1 MNTDNSWIKLP
12 RMFMNWQW
20 YQNTNMVHLYLYLLL
35 NANIENKLYFG
46 ISIQR
51 GECLVSLSTL
61 SRDTGISRDSVKRY
75 LKKLKDTKDISYKKL
90 SKGRIIVL
98 LDFDKFQPVGIDEP
112 APNWIKLYRKI
123 CDWQWYQD
131 AKMVHLFVHLML
143 KASIMKGS
151 DLSDSW
157 QLCTSLRI
165 LSKETGLSLQNIR
178 TCIGKLQRTGE
189 ITFRTSPTH
198 LQSIITICNSGS
210 YQTSKR
216 QIAPISPQCRPDVA
230 PIEECTV
237 LKIENDEISTQQS
250 CNVSNRITDVYN
262 DTKRQAAP
270 IAPQLRPNCA
280 PMSPQCRPNAAPMPP
295 LPKEYKNIRNKESK
309 KINTNNARTH
319 EEDFVDFSEK
329 ETSKENQQKKGEK
342 ESLLSLSLHDDVWL
356 GAIKKKFAFKSIEEV
371 KDKVENFDLDHICR
385 GNKEHKDIVDYKS
398 HFCDWLK
405 FNLMEQS
412 PSKRKSTP
420 NTERWEGEKF
430 VPKSS
435 EGGIYDG
442 PF

>member
-75 LKKLKDTKDISYKKL
+75 LKKLKDTKDISYKRL

-189 ITFRTSPTH
+189 ITFRTLPTH
-198 LQSIITICNSGS
+198 LQSVITIYNSGS

-237 LKIENDEISTQQS
+237 LKIENDEISTQQN
-250 CNVSNRITDVYN
+250 CNVSNRITEVYN
-262 DTKRQAAP
+262 DAKRQAAP
-270 IAPQLRPNCA
+270 MSPQLRPNCA
-280 PMSPQCRPNAAPMPP
+280 PISPQCHPNAAPMPP

-342 ESLLSLSLHDDVWL
+342 ESFLSLSLHDDVWL
-356 GAIKKKFAFKSIEEV
+356 DAIKKKFAFKSIEEV

>member
-189 ITFRTSPTH
+189 ITFRTLPTR

-210 YQTSKR
+210 YQTPKR

-237 LKIENDEISTQQS
+237 LKIENDEISTQQN
-250 CNVSNRITDVYN
+250 CNVSNRITKVYN
-262 DTKRQAAP
+262 DTKQQAAP
-270 IAPQLRPNCA
+270 MSPQLRPNCA

>member
-75 LKKLKDTKDISYKKL
+75 LKKLKDTKDVSYKKL

-189 ITFRTSPTH
+189 ITFRTLPTH

-237 LKIENDEISTQQS
+237 LKIENDEISTQQN
-250 CNVSNRITDVYN
+250 CNVSNRITEVYN

-270 IAPQLRPNCA
+270 MSPQLRPDVA
-280 PMSPQCRPNAAPMPP
+280 PMPPQCRPNAAPMPP

-309 KINTNNARTH
+309 KINTNNAHTH

>member
-189 ITFRTSPTH
+189 ITFRTLPTH

-237 LKIENDEISTQQS
+237 LKIENDEISTQRN

-270 IAPQLRPNCA
+270 MSPQLRPNCA
-280 PMSPQCRPNAAPMPP
+280 PMSPQCRPNAAPMSP

>member
-20 YQNTNMVHLYLYLLL
+20 YKNTNMVHLYLYLLL
-35 NANIENKLYFG
+35 NANIEDKYYFG

-61 SRDTGISRDSVKRY
+61 SRDTGISRDSIKRY
-75 LKKLKDTKDISYKKL
+75 LKKLQATKEISYRKL

-98 LDFDKFQPVGIDEP
+98 LDFNKFQPTGTDDPVPD
-112 APNWIKLYRKI
+112 WIKLYRKI
-123 CDWQWYQD
+123 GDWEWYQD

-143 KASIMKGS
+143 KASFMDGRG
-151 DLSDSW
+151 LSDSW
-157 QLCTSLRI
+157 QLCTSLRV

-178 TCIGKLQRTGE
+178 SCIGKLQRTGE
-189 ITFRTSPTH
+189 ITFRTLPTH
-198 LQSIITICNSGS
+198 QQSIITICNSDS
-210 YQTSKR
+210 YQASKR
-216 QIAPISPQCRPDVA
+216 Q
-230 PIEECTV
+230 T
-237 LKIENDEISTQQS
+237 
-250 CNVSNRITDVYN
+250 
-262 DTKRQAAP
+262 AP
-270 IAPQLRPNCA
+270 IAPQCRPNVA
-280 PMSPQCRPNAAPMPP
+280 PMSPQCRPNVAPIAP
-295 LPKEYKNIRNKESK
+295 LPKEYKNIRNKEREEK
-309 KINTNNARTH
+309 QQQRARAH

-342 ESLLSLSLHDDVWL
+342 ESFLSLSLHDDVWL
-356 GAIKKKFAFKSIEEV
+356 GAIKKKFALRSIEEV
-371 KDKVENFDLDHICR
+371 KDKVKNFDLDHICR

-412 PSKRKSTP
+412 PGKRKSNP

-435 EGGIYDG
+435 EGGIYNG

>member
-189 ITFRTSPTH
+189 ITFRTLPTH

-210 YQTSKR
+210 YQTSKQ
-216 QIAPISPQCRPDVA
+216 QIAPMSPQCRPDVA

-237 LKIENDEISTQQS
+237 LKIENDEISTQQN
-250 CNVSNRITDVYN
+250 CNVSNRITEVYN

-270 IAPQLRPNCA
+270 MSPQLRPNCA
-280 PMSPQCRPNAAPMPP
+280 PMSPQCRLNCAPMPP

>member
-20 YQNTNMVHLYLYLLL
+20 YKNTNMVHLYLYLLL
-35 NANIENKLYFG
+35 NANIEDKYYFG

-61 SRDTGISRDSVKRY
+61 SRDTGISRDSIKRY
-75 LKKLKDTKDISYKKL
+75 LKKLQATKEISYRKL

-98 LDFDKFQPVGIDEP
+98 LDFNKFQPTGTDDPVPD
-112 APNWIKLYRKI
+112 WIKLYRKI
-123 CDWQWYQD
+123 GDWEWYQD

-143 KASIMKGS
+143 KASFMDGRG
-151 DLSDSW
+151 LSDSW
-157 QLCTSLRI
+157 QLCTSLRV

-178 TCIGKLQRTGE
+178 SCIGKLQRTGE
-189 ITFRTSPTH
+189 ITFRTLPTH
-198 LQSIITICNSGS
+198 QQSIITICNSDS
-210 YQTSKR
+210 YQASKR
-216 QIAPISPQCRPDVA
+216 Q
-230 PIEECTV
+230 T
-237 LKIENDEISTQQS
+237 
-250 CNVSNRITDVYN
+250 
-262 DTKRQAAP
+262 AP
-270 IAPQLRPNCA
+270 IAPQLRPDVA
-280 PMSPQCRPNAAPMPP
+280 PMSPQLRPDVAPIAP

-309 KINTNNARTH
+309 KINNNDARAH

-342 ESLLSLSLHDDVWL
+342 ESFLSLSLHDDVWL
-356 GAIKKKFAFKSIEEV
+356 GAIKKKFALKSIEEV
-371 KDKVENFDLDHICR
+371 KDKVKNFDLDHICR

-412 PSKRKSTP
+412 PGKRKSNP

-435 EGGIYDG
+435 EGGIYNV

>member
-12 RMFMNWQW
+12 RMFMNCQW

-143 KASIMKGS
+143 KASIIKGS

-189 ITFRTSPTH
+189 ITFRTLPTH

-210 YQTSKR
+210 YQISKR
-216 QIAPISPQCRPDVA
+216 QIAPMPPQCRPD
-230 PIEECTV
+230 
-237 LKIENDEISTQQS
+237 
-250 CNVSNRITDVYN
+250 
-262 DTKRQAAP
+262 
-270 IAPQLRPNCA
+270 
-280 PMSPQCRPNAAPMPP
+280 AAPMPP

-342 ESLLSLSLHDDVWL
+342 ESFLSLSLHDDVWL

-412 PSKRKSTP
+412 PGKRKSTP
-420 NTERWEGEKF
+420 NAERWEGEKF

-435 EGGIYDG
+435 EGGIYNG

>member
-20 YQNTNMVHLYLYLLL
+20 YKNTNMVHLYLYLLL
-35 NANIENKLYFG
+35 NANIEDKYYFG

-61 SRDTGISRDSVKRY
+61 SRDTGISRDSIKRY
-75 LKKLKDTKDISYKKL
+75 LKKLQATKEISYRKL

-98 LDFDKFQPVGIDEP
+98 LDFNKFQPTGTDDPVPD
-112 APNWIKLYRKI
+112 WIKLYRKI
-123 CDWQWYQD
+123 GDWEWYQD

-143 KASIMKGS
+143 KASFMDGRG
-151 DLSDSW
+151 LSDSW
-157 QLCTSLRI
+157 QLCTSLRV

-178 TCIGKLQRTGE
+178 SCIGKLQRTGE
-189 ITFRTSPTH
+189 ITFRTLPTH
-198 LQSIITICNSGS
+198 QQSIITICNSDS
-210 YQTSKR
+210 YQASKR
-216 QIAPISPQCRPDVA
+216 Q
-230 PIEECTV
+230 T
-237 LKIENDEISTQQS
+237 
-250 CNVSNRITDVYN
+250 
-262 DTKRQAAP
+262 AP
-270 IAPQLRPNCA
+270 IAPQLRPDVA
-280 PMSPQCRPNAAPMPP
+280 PIAP

-309 KINTNNARTH
+309 KINNNDARAH

-342 ESLLSLSLHDDVWL
+342 ESFLSLSLHDDVWL
-356 GAIKKKFAFKSIEEV
+356 GAIKKKFALKSIEEV
-371 KDKVENFDLDHICR
+371 KDKVKNFDLDHICR

-412 PSKRKSTP
+412 PGKRKSNP

-435 EGGIYDG
+435 EGGIYNG

>member
-75 LKKLKDTKDISYKKL
+75 LKKLKDTKDISYKRL

-189 ITFRTSPTH
+189 ITFRTLPTH

-237 LKIENDEISTQQS
+237 LKIENDEISTQQN
-250 CNVSNRITDVYN
+250 CNVSNRITEVYN
-262 DTKRQAAP
+262 DAKRQAAP
-270 IAPQLRPNCA
+270 MSPQLRPNCA
-280 PMSPQCRPNAAPMPP
+280 PISPQCHPNAAPMPP
-295 LPKEYKNIRNKESK
+295 QCRPYLKNIR
-309 KINTNNARTH
+309 I
-319 EEDFVDFSEK
+319 
-329 ETSKENQQKKGEK
+329 
-342 ESLLSLSLHDDVWL
+342 
-356 GAIKKKFAFKSIEEV
+356 
-371 KDKVENFDLDHICR
+371 
-385 GNKEHKDIVDYKS
+385 
-398 HFCDWLK
+398 
-405 FNLMEQS
+405 
-412 PSKRKSTP
+412 
-420 NTERWEGEKF
+420 
-430 VPKSS
+430 
-435 EGGIYDG
+435 
-442 PF
+442 

>member
-20 YQNTNMVHLYLYLLL
+20 YKNTNMVHLYLYLLL
-35 NANIENKLYFG
+35 NANIEDKYYFG

-61 SRDTGISRDSVKRY
+61 SRDTGISRDSIKRY
-75 LKKLKDTKDISYKKL
+75 LKKLQATKEISYRKL

-98 LDFDKFQPVGIDEP
+98 LDFNKFQPTGTDDPVPD
-112 APNWIKLYRKI
+112 WIKLYRKI
-123 CDWQWYQD
+123 GDWEWYQD

-143 KASIMKGS
+143 KASFMDGRG
-151 DLSDSW
+151 LSDSW
-157 QLCTSLRI
+157 QLCTSLRV

-178 TCIGKLQRTGE
+178 SCIGKLQRTGE
-189 ITFRTSPTH
+189 ITFRTLPTH
-198 LQSIITICNSGS
+198 QQSIITICNSDS
-210 YQTSKR
+210 YQASKR
-216 QIAPISPQCRPDVA
+216 Q
-230 PIEECTV
+230 T
-237 LKIENDEISTQQS
+237 
-250 CNVSNRITDVYN
+250 
-262 DTKRQAAP
+262 AP
-270 IAPQLRPNCA
+270 IAPQLRPDVA
-280 PMSPQCRPNAAPMPP
+280 PMSPQLRPDVAPIAP

-309 KINTNNARTH
+309 KINNNARAH
-319 EEDFVDFSEK
+319 EEDFVDFSEEK
-329 ETSKENQQKKGEK
+329 TSEEKTSKENQQKKVEK
-342 ESLLSLSLHDDVWL
+342 ESFLSLSLHDDVWL
-356 GAIKKKFAFKSIEEV
+356 GAIKKKFALKSIEEV

-412 PSKRKSTP
+412 PRKRKSTP
-420 NTERWEGEKF
+420 NAERWEGEKF

-435 EGGIYDG
+435 EGGIYNG

>member
-189 ITFRTSPTH
+189 ITFRTLPTH

-216 QIAPISPQCRPDVA
+216 QIAPMSPQCRPDVA

-237 LKIENDEISTQQS
+237 LKIENDEISTQKN
-250 CNVSNRITDVYN
+250 CNVSNRITEVYN
-262 DTKRQAAP
+262 NTKRQTAP
-270 IAPQLRPNCA
+270 MSPQLRPNCA
-280 PMSPQCRPNAAPMPP
+280 PMSPQCRPNCAPMPP

-309 KINTNNARTH
+309 KINTNDARTH

>member
-20 YQNTNMVHLYLYLLL
+20 YKNTNMVHLYLYLLL
-35 NANIENKLYFG
+35 NANIEDKYYFG

-61 SRDTGISRDSVKRY
+61 SRDTGISRDSVKRL
-75 LKKLKDTKDISYKKL
+75 LKKLQDTKEISYRKL

-98 LDFDKFQPVGIDEP
+98 LDFNKFQPTGTDDPVPD
-112 APNWIKLYRKI
+112 WIKLYRKI
-123 CDWQWYQD
+123 GDWEWYQD

-143 KASIMKGS
+143 KASFMDGRG
-151 DLSDSW
+151 LPDSW
-157 QLCTSLRI
+157 QLCTSLRV

-178 TCIGKLQRTGE
+178 SCIGKLQRTGE
-189 ITFRTSPTH
+189 ITFRTLPTH
-198 LQSIITICNSGS
+198 QQSIITICNSES
-210 YQTSKR
+210 YQASKR
-216 QIAPISPQCRPDVA
+216 QVAPIAPQLRPDAA

-237 LKIENDEISTQQS
+237 SKIENDEITTQQNS
-250 CNVSNRITDVYN
+250 YINSGITEVY
-262 DTKRQAAP
+262 DDAKRQVAP

-280 PMSPQCRPNAAPMPP
+280 PIAPRCRPDAAPIAP
-295 LPKEYKNIRNKESK
+295 LPKEYKNIRNKEIK
-309 KINTNNARTH
+309 KINNNNARAH

-342 ESLLSLSLHDDVWL
+342 ESFLSLSLHDDVWL
-356 GAIKKKFAFKSIEEV
+356 GAIKKKFALKSIEEV

-412 PSKRKSTP
+412 PRKRKSTP
-420 NTERWEGEKF
+420 NAERWEGEKF

-435 EGGIYDG
+435 EGGIYNG

>member
-189 ITFRTSPTH
+189 ITFRTLPTH

-237 LKIENDEISTQQS
+237 LKIENEEISTQQN
-250 CNVSNRITDVYN
+250 CNVSNRITEVYN

-270 IAPQLRPNCA
+270 ISPQLRPNCA

-342 ESLLSLSLHDDVWL
+342 ESFLSLSLQDDVWL

-412 PSKRKSTP
+412 PRKRKCTP
-420 NTERWEGEKF
+420 NAERWEGEKF

>member
-189 ITFRTSPTH
+189 ITFRTLPTH

-237 LKIENDEISTQQS
+237 LKIENDEISTQQN
-250 CNVSNRITDVYN
+250 CNVSNRITEVYN

-270 IAPQLRPNCA
+270 MSPQLRPNAA

-309 KINTNNARTH
+309 KINTNNAHTH

>member
-189 ITFRTSPTH
+189 ITFRTLPTH

-216 QIAPISPQCRPDVA
+216 QIAPMPPQCRPDVA
-230 PIEECTV
+230 PMEECTV
-237 LKIENDEISTQQS
+237 LKIENDEISTQHN

-262 DTKRQAAP
+262 DTKRQTAP
-270 IAPQLRPNCA
+270 MSPQLRPNCA
-280 PMSPQCRPNAAPMPP
+280 PMSPQCRPNAAPMSP

-329 ETSKENQQKKGEK
+329 ETSKDNQQKKGEK
-342 ESLLSLSLHDDVWL
+342 KSFLSLSLHDDVWL

-412 PSKRKSTP
+412 PRKRKCTP
-420 NTERWEGEKF
+420 NAERWEGEKF

-435 EGGIYDG
+435 EGGIYNG

>member
-112 APNWIKLYRKI
+112 TPNWIKLYRKI

-189 ITFRTSPTH
+189 ITFRTLPTH
-198 LQSIITICNSGS
+198 QQSIITIYNSGS

-216 QIAPISPQCRPDVA
+216 QIAPMPPQCRPDVA

-237 LKIENDEISTQQS
+237 LKIENDEISTQQN

-270 IAPQLRPNCA
+270 MSPQLRPNCA
-280 PMSPQCRPNAAPMPP
+280 PMSPQCRPNAAPMSP

-329 ETSKENQQKKGEK
+329 ETSKDNQQKKGEK
-342 ESLLSLSLHDDVWL
+342 KSFLSLSLHDDVWL

-412 PSKRKSTP
+412 PRKRKCTP
-420 NTERWEGEKF
+420 NAERWEGEKF

-435 EGGIYDG
+435 EGGIYNG

>member
-189 ITFRTSPTH
+189 ITFRTLPTH

-250 CNVSNRITDVYN
+250 CNVSNRITEVYN

-270 IAPQLRPNCA
+270 MSPQLRPNCA
-280 PMSPQCRPNAAPMPP
+280 PMSPLCRPYAAPMPP

-342 ESLLSLSLHDDVWL
+342 ESFLSLSLQDDVWL

-412 PSKRKSTP
+412 PRKRKSTP
-420 NTERWEGEKF
+420 NAERWEGEKF

>member
-143 KASIMKGS
+143 KASIMKES

-189 ITFRTSPTH
+189 ITFRTLPTH

-216 QIAPISPQCRPDVA
+216 QIAPMS
-230 PIEECTV
+230 
-237 LKIENDEISTQQS
+237 
-250 CNVSNRITDVYN
+250 
-262 DTKRQAAP
+262 
-270 IAPQLRPNCA
+270 PQLRPNCA

-342 ESLLSLSLHDDVWL
+342 ESFLSLSLHDDVWL

>member
-61 SRDTGISRDSVKRY
+61 SRDTGISRDSIKRY

-189 ITFRTSPTH
+189 ITFRTLPTH

-250 CNVSNRITDVYN
+250 CNVSNRITEAYN
-262 DTKRQAAP
+262 DAKQQAAP
-270 IAPQLRPNCA
+270 I
-280 PMSPQCRPNAAPMPP
+280 SPQCRPY
-295 LPKEYKNIRNKESK
+295 LKNIRNKESK

>member
-189 ITFRTSPTH
+189 ITFRTLPTH

-216 QIAPISPQCRPDVA
+216 QIAPMSPQCRPDVA

-237 LKIENDEISTQQS
+237 LKIENDEISTQQN
-250 CNVSNRITDVYN
+250 CNVSNRITEVYN
-262 DTKRQAAP
+262 DTKQQAAP
-270 IAPQLRPNCA
+270 MSPQLRPNCA
-280 PMSPQCRPNAAPMPP
+280 PMSPRCRPNAAPMPP

-412 PSKRKSTP
+412 PRKRKCTP
-420 NTERWEGEKF
+420 NAERWEGEKF

-435 EGGIYDG
+435 EGGIYNG

>member
-189 ITFRTSPTH
+189 ITFRTLPTH
-198 LQSIITICNSGS
+198 LQSVITIYNSGS

-237 LKIENDEISTQQS
+237 LKIENDEISTQQN
-250 CNVSNRITDVYN
+250 CNVSNRITEVYN
-262 DTKRQAAP
+262 DAKRQAAP
-270 IAPQLRPNCA
+270 MSPQLRPY
-280 PMSPQCRPNAAPMPP
+280 
-295 LPKEYKNIRNKESK
+295 LKNIR
-309 KINTNNARTH
+309 I
-319 EEDFVDFSEK
+319 
-329 ETSKENQQKKGEK
+329 
-342 ESLLSLSLHDDVWL
+342 
-356 GAIKKKFAFKSIEEV
+356 
-371 KDKVENFDLDHICR
+371 
-385 GNKEHKDIVDYKS
+385 
-398 HFCDWLK
+398 
-405 FNLMEQS
+405 
-412 PSKRKSTP
+412 
-420 NTERWEGEKF
+420 
-430 VPKSS
+430 
-435 EGGIYDG
+435 
-442 PF
+442 

>member
-75 LKKLKDTKDISYKKL
+75 LKKLKDTKDISYKRL

-189 ITFRTSPTH
+189 ITFRTLPTH
-198 LQSIITICNSGS
+198 LQSVITIYNSGS

-237 LKIENDEISTQQS
+237 LKIENDEISTQQNY
-250 CNVSNRITDVYN
+250 NVSNRITEVYN
-262 DTKRQAAP
+262 DTKREAAP
-270 IAPQLRPNCA
+270 MSPQLRPNCA

>member
-61 SRDTGISRDSVKRY
+61 SRDTGISRDSIKRY
-75 LKKLKDTKDISYKKL
+75 LKKLQATKNISYKKL

-189 ITFRTSPTH
+189 ITFRTLPTH
-198 LQSIITICNSGS
+198 QQSIITICNSDS
-210 YQTSKR
+210 YQASKR
-216 QIAPISPQCRPDVA
+216 Q
-230 PIEECTV
+230 T
-237 LKIENDEISTQQS
+237 
-250 CNVSNRITDVYN
+250 
-262 DTKRQAAP
+262 AP
-270 IAPQLRPNCA
+270 IAPR
-280 PMSPQCRPNAAPMPP
+280 CRPNTAPMPP

-342 ESLLSLSLHDDVWL
+342 ESFLSLSLHDDVWL

>member
-61 SRDTGISRDSVKRY
+61 SRDTGISRDSLKRY
-75 LKKLKDTKDISYKKL
+75 LKKLKDTKEISYKKL
-90 SKGRIIVL
+90 SKGRIIIL

-189 ITFRTSPTH
+189 ITFRTLPTH
-198 LQSIITICNSGS
+198 QQSIITICNSDS
-210 YQTSKR
+210 YQASKR
-216 QIAPISPQCRPDVA
+216 QIAPMSPQCRPDVA

-237 LKIENDEISTQQS
+237 LKIETNDIPTQQ
-250 CNVSNRITDVYN
+250 NSNISSGVTEGYD
-262 DTKRQAAP
+262 DTKQP
-270 IAPQLRPNCA
+270 TA
-280 PMSPQCRPNAAPMPP
+280 PMSPQCRPNAAPIAPQCRPDCAPMSP

-309 KINTNNARTH
+309 KININNARAH

-342 ESLLSLSLHDDVWL
+342 ESFLSLSLHDDVWL
-356 GAIKKKFAFKSIEEV
+356 SAIKKKFALKSIEEV

>member
-98 LDFDKFQPVGIDEP
+98 LDYDKFQPVGIDEP

-143 KASIMKGS
+143 KASIMKGR

-189 ITFRTSPTH
+189 ITFRTLPTH
-198 LQSIITICNSGS
+198 PQSIITICNSGS

>member
-1 MNTDNSWIKLP
+1 MNTDYSWIKLP

-189 ITFRTSPTH
+189 ITFRTLPTH

-210 YQTSKR
+210 YQTSKQ
-216 QIAPISPQCRPDVA
+216 QIAPMSPQCRPDVA

-237 LKIENDEISTQQS
+237 LKIENDEISTQQN
-250 CNVSNRITDVYN
+250 CNVSNRITEVYN

-270 IAPQLRPNCA
+270 MSPQLRPNCA
-280 PMSPQCRPNAAPMPP
+280 PMSPQCRLNCAPMPP

-309 KINTNNARTH
+309 KINTNDARTH

>member
-189 ITFRTSPTH
+189 ITFRTLPTH

-216 QIAPISPQCRPDVA
+216 QIAPMSPQCRPDVA

-237 LKIENDEISTQQS
+237 LKIENDEISTQQN
-250 CNVSNRITDVYN
+250 CNVSNRITEVYN
-262 DTKRQAAP
+262 NTKRQTAP
-270 IAPQLRPNCA
+270 MSPQLRPNCA
-280 PMSPQCRPNAAPMPP
+280 PMSPQCRPNCAPMPP

-309 KINTNNARTH
+309 KINTNDARTH

>member
-20 YQNTNMVHLYLYLLL
+20 YKNTNMVHLYLYLLL
-35 NANIENKLYFG
+35 NANIEDKYYFG

-61 SRDTGISRDSVKRY
+61 SRDTGISRDSIKRY
-75 LKKLKDTKDISYKKL
+75 LKKLQATKEISYRKL

-98 LDFDKFQPVGIDEP
+98 LDFNKFQPTGTDDPVPD
-112 APNWIKLYRKI
+112 WIKLYRKI
-123 CDWQWYQD
+123 GDWEWYQD

-143 KASIMKGS
+143 KASFMDGRG
-151 DLSDSW
+151 LSDSW
-157 QLCTSLRI
+157 QLCTSLRV

-178 TCIGKLQRTGE
+178 SCIGKLQRTGE
-189 ITFRTSPTH
+189 ITFRTLPTH
-198 LQSIITICNSGS
+198 QQSIITICNSDS
-210 YQTSKR
+210 YQASKR
-216 QIAPISPQCRPDVA
+216 QTAPIAPQLRPDV
-230 PIEECTV
+230 
-237 LKIENDEISTQQS
+237 
-250 CNVSNRITDVYN
+250 
-262 DTKRQAAP
+262 AP
-270 IAPQLRPNCA
+270 IAPQLRPNC
-280 PMSPQCRPNAAPMPP
+280 APMPP

-309 KINTNNARTH
+309 KINNNNARAH

-342 ESLLSLSLHDDVWL
+342 ESFLSLSLHDDFWL
-356 GAIKKKFAFKSIEEV
+356 GAIKKKFTLKSIEEV
-371 KDKVENFDLDHICR
+371 KDKVKNFDLDHICR

-412 PSKRKSTP
+412 PGKRKSNP

-435 EGGIYDG
+435 EGGIYNG

>member
-46 ISIQR
+46 IPIQR

-189 ITFRTSPTH
+189 ITFRTLPTH
-198 LQSIITICNSGS
+198 LQSIITICNSDS

-216 QIAPISPQCRPDVA
+216 Q
-230 PIEECTV
+230 
-237 LKIENDEISTQQS
+237 
-250 CNVSNRITDVYN
+250 
-262 DTKRQAAP
+262 AAP
-270 IAPQLRPNCA
+270 MSPQLRPNCA
-280 PMSPQCRPNAAPMPP
+280 PMSPQCRPNAAPMSP

-342 ESLLSLSLHDDVWL
+342 ESFLSLSLHDDVWL

-412 PSKRKSTP
+412 PRKRKCTP
-420 NTERWEGEKF
+420 NAERWEGEKF

-435 EGGIYDG
+435 EGGIYNG

>member
-75 LKKLKDTKDISYKKL
+75 LKKLKDTKDISYKRL

-189 ITFRTSPTH
+189 ITFRTLPTH
-198 LQSIITICNSGS
+198 LQSVITIYNSGS

-216 QIAPISPQCRPDVA
+216 QIAPMSPQCRPD
-230 PIEECTV
+230 
-237 LKIENDEISTQQS
+237 
-250 CNVSNRITDVYN
+250 
-262 DTKRQAAP
+262 
-270 IAPQLRPNCA
+270 
-280 PMSPQCRPNAAPMPP
+280 AAPMPP

-342 ESLLSLSLHDDVWL
+342 ESFLSLSLHDDVWL

-412 PSKRKSTP
+412 PGKRKSTP
-420 NTERWEGEKF
+420 NAERWEGEKF

-435 EGGIYDG
+435 EGGIYNG

>member
-157 QLCTSLRI
+157 QLCTSLRL

-189 ITFRTSPTH
+189 ITFRTLPTH

-250 CNVSNRITDVYN
+250 CNVSNRITEVYN

>member
-20 YQNTNMVHLYLYLLL
+20 YQNTNMVHLYLNLLL

-189 ITFRTSPTH
+189 ITFRTLPTH

-216 QIAPISPQCRPDVA
+216 QIAPMPPQCRPDVA
-230 PIEECTV
+230 PMEECTV

-262 DTKRQAAP
+262 DAKRQAAP

>member
-189 ITFRTSPTH
+189 ITFRTLPTH

-210 YQTSKR
+210 YQTSKQ
-216 QIAPISPQCRPDVA
+216 QIAPMSPQCRPDVA

-237 LKIENDEISTQQS
+237 LKIENDEISTQQN
-250 CNVSNRITDVYN
+250 CNVSNRITEVYN

-270 IAPQLRPNCA
+270 MSPQLRPNCA
-280 PMSPQCRPNAAPMPP
+280 PMSPQCRLNCAPMPP

-309 KINTNNARTH
+309 KTNTNDARTH

>member
-1 MNTDNSWIKLP
+1 MMNTDNSWIKLP

-35 NANIENKLYFG
+35 NANIENKLYCG

-61 SRDTGISRDSVKRY
+61 SRDTGITRDSLKRY
-75 LKKLKDTKDISYKKL
+75 LKKLKDTKEISYKKL

-112 APNWIKLYRKI
+112 VPNWIKLYRKI

-143 KASIMKGS
+143 KASIMNGS

-178 TCIGKLQRTGE
+178 TCIGKLQKTGE
-189 ITFRTSPTH
+189 ITFRTLPTH
-198 LQSIITICNSGS
+198 QQSIITICNSDS
-210 YQTSKR
+210 YQASKR
-216 QIAPISPQCRPDVA
+216 QIAPMSPQCRPDVA
-230 PIEECTV
+230 PM
-237 LKIENDEISTQQS
+237 
-250 CNVSNRITDVYN
+250 
-262 DTKRQAAP
+262 P
-270 IAPQLRPNCA
+270 PQCRPDCA
-280 PMSPQCRPNAAPMPP
+280 PMSP

-309 KINTNNARTH
+309 KININNARAH

-342 ESLLSLSLHDDVWL
+342 ESFLSLSLHDDVWL
-356 GAIKKKFAFKSIEEV
+356 GAIKKKFALKSIEEV

-412 PSKRKSTP
+412 PRKRKSTP
-420 NTERWEGEKF
+420 NAERWEGEKF

>member
-189 ITFRTSPTH
+189 ITFRTLPTH

-237 LKIENDEISTQQS
+237 LKIGNDEISTQQNY
-250 CNVSNRITDVYN
+250 NVSNRITEVYN
-262 DTKRQAAP
+262 DTKREAAP
-270 IAPQLRPNCA
+270 MSPQLRPNCA

>member
-189 ITFRTSPTH
+189 ITFRTLPTH

-216 QIAPISPQCRPDVA
+216 QIAP
-230 PIEECTV
+230 
-237 LKIENDEISTQQS
+237 
-250 CNVSNRITDVYN
+250 
-262 DTKRQAAP
+262 
-270 IAPQLRPNCA
+270 
-280 PMSPQCRPNAAPMPP
+280 MSPQLRPNAAPMPP

-342 ESLLSLSLHDDVWL
+342 ESFLSLSLHDDVWL

-412 PSKRKSTP
+412 PGKRKSTP
-420 NTERWEGEKF
+420 NAERWEGEKF

-435 EGGIYDG
+435 EGGIYNG